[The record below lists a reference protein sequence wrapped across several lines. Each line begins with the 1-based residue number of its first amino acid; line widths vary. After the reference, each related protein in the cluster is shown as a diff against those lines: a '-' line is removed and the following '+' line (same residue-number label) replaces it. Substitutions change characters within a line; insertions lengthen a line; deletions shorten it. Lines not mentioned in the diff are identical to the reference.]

1 MNPTVVALY
10 SDSEILW
17 MKLEPTSLLLTLL
30 LKGFGQVLRGHLS
43 MMRNSRSKLYK
54 ILPSMGAGLG
64 KMTALNL
71 LVGFGNGGALT
82 TRNCNTYCMQHDLL
96 C

>member
-30 LKGFGQVLRGHLS
+30 LEYWADVTAVVVPEVLQ
-43 MMRNSRSKLYK
+43 K
-54 ILPSMGAGLG
+54 IDWILFSDYIV
-64 KMTALNL
+64 N
-71 LVGFGNGGALT
+71 
-82 TRNCNTYCMQHDLL
+82 
-96 C
+96 